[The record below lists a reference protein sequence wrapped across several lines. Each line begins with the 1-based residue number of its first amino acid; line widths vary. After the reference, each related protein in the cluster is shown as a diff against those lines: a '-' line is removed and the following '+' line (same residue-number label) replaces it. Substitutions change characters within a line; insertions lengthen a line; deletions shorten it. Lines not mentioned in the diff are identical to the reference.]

1 MKTIN
6 LTLKRNNSDTNTFII
21 IDEITSEELLTKDF
35 QIDEPYSFEV
45 RDDLR
50 TLIINSNN
58 GNDDFDFV
66 SSSFEI

>member
-1 MKTIN
+1 MKTID
-6 LTLKRNNSDTNTFII
+6 LTLKRNNSGTNTFII

-58 GNDDFDFV
+58 GNSDFDFI
-66 SSSFEI
+66 SGSDF

>member
-1 MKTIN
+1 MKTID
-6 LTLKRNNSDTNTFII
+6 LTLKRNNSGTNTFII

-58 GNDDFDFV
+58 GNSDFDFV
-66 SSSFEI
+66 SGSDF